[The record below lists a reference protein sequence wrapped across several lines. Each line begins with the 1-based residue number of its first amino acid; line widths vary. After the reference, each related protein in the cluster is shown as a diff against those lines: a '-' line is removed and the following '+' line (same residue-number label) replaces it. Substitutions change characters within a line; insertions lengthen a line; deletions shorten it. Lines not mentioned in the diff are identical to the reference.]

1 MQGEKVSGRVA
12 TWVAGVVGVWAGLAA
27 LGALVAALMS
37 PQWALVREPIVLA
50 ESPSREAQEAWL
62 RGAERHESFQ
72 PVVTTVTFRLGLWTA
87 CPHINTSHLQFL
99 VMSPPCSSVSYTYQR
114 VSHRDLQLPAP
125 APLLQTVMARMSYR
139 TQVVDAVL
147 SGSVVCWAWRV
158 CWRWWRCCYAH
169 AALVARPLYS
179 LGGLSVG
186 VGVVWFV
193 SVVSEEY
200 GIASGRRTSWAAMYA
215 YRYGWALMAASS
227 AGVAAL
233 LAALLTGHAHLARHA
248 PLVAGMKTRSSST
261 EESLARPLLRCRSE
275 GCLGQRSFTS
285 DTIRTYLTCDSRRHH
300 SRGCL
305 PPPPPLHHCPSIV
318 DLTRPL
324 EDRRPSEPPQSRRS
338 SRATILGDDIIRD
351 HHIHLQQQ
359 QQHQKQQQKQQQQ
372 SKQQQQTQQE
382 LQQQQTQQQQQGRG
396 WPVETS
402 RVIIEAPRGA
412 LTPVVPPPPLS
423 SSSSSTSPLEPP
435 PPLPPTTRVG
445 GGGGSRRLGEGGTN
459 RPLCEPLR
467 LPEYNSF
474 TAGDYSRTL
483 PTEGRQMAVF
493 ERRSGG
499 RSATLT
505 RSTTKISS
513 EV

>member
-1 MQGEKVSGRVA
+1 MCFS
-12 TWVAGVVGVWAGLAA
+12 
-27 LGALVAALMS
+27 
-37 PQWALVREPIVLA
+37 
-50 ESPSREAQEAWL
+50 
-62 RGAERHESFQ
+62 
-72 PVVTTVTFRLGLWTA
+72 
-87 CPHINTSHLQFL
+87 
-99 VMSPPCSSVSYTYQR
+99 
-114 VSHRDLQLPAP
+114 
-125 APLLQTVMARMSYR
+125 MA
-139 TQVVDAVL
+139 
-147 SGSVVCWAWRV
+147 
-158 CWRWWRCCYAH
+158 
-169 AALVARPLYS
+169 
-179 LGGLSVG
+179 GLSVG

-200 GIASGRRTSWAAMYA
+200 AIASGRRTSWSSMYA
-215 YRYGWALMAASS
+215 YRYGWSLMAASS

-248 PLVAGMKTRSSST
+248 PLVGGMMKTRSSST

-285 DTIRTYLTCDSRRHH
+285 DTIRTYLTCDSRRHQP
-300 SRGCL
+300 RGCIP

-318 DLTRPL
+318 DLTRPV
-324 EDRRPSEPPQSRRS
+324 EDHSTSEPPASRRS
-338 SRATILGDDIIRD
+338 SRATILGEDIIRD
-351 HHIHLQQQ
+351 HIHLQQQ
-359 QQHQKQQQKQQQQ
+359 QQQKQQQQKQQH
-372 SKQQQQTQQE
+372 KQQQQ
-382 LQQQQTQQQQQGRG
+382 QQQHKQQQQQQSKPSQTQQQGRS

-435 PPLPPTTRVG
+435 LPLPPSTRAATA
-445 GGGGSRRLGEGGTN
+445 GGSRRHAESATN

-474 TAGDYSRTL
+474 TMGDYSRTL

-493 ERRSGG
+493 ERRSGH